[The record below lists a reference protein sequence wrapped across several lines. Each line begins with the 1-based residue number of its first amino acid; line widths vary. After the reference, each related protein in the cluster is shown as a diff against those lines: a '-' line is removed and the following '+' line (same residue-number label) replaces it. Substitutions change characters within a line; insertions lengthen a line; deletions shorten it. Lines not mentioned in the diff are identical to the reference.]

1 MKKKGNILIIDDNEA
16 MLVSLRMLLKNLCED
31 VQTSTNPNAIPTLM
45 RRKKP
50 DVVLLDM
57 NFGRGINNGN
67 EGMFWLKEIK
77 RTEPDV
83 AVVLFTAYADI
94 DLAVRG
100 IKEGAAD
107 FIVKPFENE
116 VLIEKIKK
124 AMPASTSSSP
134 LPSDEVTEAGG
145 TALHDMV
152 RKVAPTDANILITGE
167 NGTGKEVLAREIH
180 RLSRRSGKQMVT
192 VDMGAIT
199 ETLFE
204 SELFGYMRGAFTDA
218 KSDKP
223 GKMELAE
230 GSTLFLDEIG
240 NLSYPL
246 QAKLLTALQR
256 RTITRIG
263 GTKEIPINIRLISAT
278 NRNLQE
284 MVREGTF
291 REDLLYRMNT
301 ICLHL
306 PPLRERKEEIIPLA
320 EQFIKRYSDFY
331 NKTPIKLDDKVR
343 QQLLDYPWP
352 GNIRELE
359 HTIERAVIL
368 EESPA
373 PPQSTAPLPPGVGY
387 CDAVGFTPHRGAGG
401 LTHEYAPHRRQFLA
415 RKASHN
421 SRLAE
426 ESFNSGVAR
435 RYGTRMRGSRPAA
448 TLARTALDGGYATA
462 LSYERTGMEEQFV
475 GIGDILHI

>member
-1 MKKKGNILIIDDNEA
+1 MLVTFLPALFFFCTFASLSLKAMKKKGNILIIDDNEA
-16 MLVSLRMLLKNLCED
+16 MLVSLRMLLKNVCED

-45 RRKKP
+45 RRKRP
-50 DVVLLDM
+50 DIVLLDM

-100 IKEGAAD
+100 IKEGASD
-107 FIVKPFENE
+107 FIVKPLENE
-116 VLIEKIKK
+116 VLIEKLRVL
-124 AMPASTSSSP
+124 
-134 LPSDEVTEAGG
+134 LPSDGRLSHHDNDTQPLLPTGG
-145 TALHDMV
+145 GDALQELV

-180 RLSRRSGKQMVT
+180 RLSKRNAKQMVT

-204 SELFGYMRGAFTDA
+204 SELFGYVRGAFTDA

-256 RTITRIG
+256 RTITRLG

-278 NRNLQE
+278 NRNLQD

-306 PPLRERKEEIIPLA
+306 PPLRERKDEIKPLA
-320 EQFIKRYSDFY
+320 QQFIKKFSDFY
-331 NKTPIKLDDKVR
+331 NKTPIEIDEKTR
-343 QQLLDYPWP
+343 QQLLDYNWP

-359 HTIERAVIL
+359 HTMERAVIIGEISIPHSSL
-368 EESPA
+368 PTYH
-373 PPQSTAPLPPGVGY
+373 PSTPSAS
-387 CDAVGFTPHRGAGG
+387 
-401 LTHEYAPHRRQFLA
+401 LA
-415 RKASHN
+415 SMERDII
-421 SRLAE
+421 
-426 ESFNSGVAR
+426 
-435 RYGTRMRGSRPAA
+435 
-448 TLARTALDGGYATA
+448 ARTIRECDGNLTLVAQRLDIARQTLYNKIKKYG
-462 LSYERTGMEEQFV
+462 L
-475 GIGDILHI
+475 

>member
-1 MKKKGNILIIDDNEA
+1 MKRKGNILIIDDNEA
-16 MLVSLRMLLKNLCED
+16 MLVSLRMLLKNVCED

-45 RRKKP
+45 RRKRP
-50 DVVLLDM
+50 DIVLLDM

-100 IKEGAAD
+100 IKEGASD

-116 VLIEKIKK
+116 VLIEKLR
-124 AMPASTSSSP
+124 AL
-134 LPSDEVTEAGG
+134 LPSAGRLG
-145 TALHDMV
+145 HADNDAQPLLPRGGGSAFQELVH
-152 RKVAPTDANILITGE
+152 KVAPTDANILITGE

-180 RLSRRSGKQMVT
+180 RLSKRHAKQMVT

-204 SELFGYMRGAFTDA
+204 SELFGYVRGAFTDA

-278 NRNLQE
+278 NCNLQE

-306 PPLRERKEEIIPLA
+306 PPLRERKDEIIPLA
-320 EQFIKRYSDFY
+320 QQFIKKFSDFY
-331 NKTPIKLDDKVR
+331 NKTPIEIDEKTR
-343 QQLLDYPWP
+343 QQLLDYNWP

-359 HTIERAVIL
+359 HTMERAVIIGEISIPHHSL
-368 EESPA
+368 PTS
-373 PPQSTAPLPPGVGY
+373 QSS
-387 CDAVGFTPHRGAGG
+387 TPSAS
-401 LTHEYAPHRRQFLA
+401 LA
-415 RKASHN
+415 SMERD
-421 SRLAE
+421 LI
-426 ESFNSGVAR
+426 
-435 RYGTRMRGSRPAA
+435 
-448 TLARTALDGGYATA
+448 ARTIRECDGNLTLVAQRLDIARQTLYNKIKKYG
-462 LSYERTGMEEQFV
+462 L
-475 GIGDILHI
+475 

>member
-16 MLVSLRMLLKNLCED
+16 MLVSLRMLLKNVCED

-45 RRKKP
+45 RRKRP

-77 RTEPDV
+77 RLEPDV

-100 IKEGAAD
+100 MKEGAAD

-116 VLIEKIKK
+116 VLIEKLS
-124 AMPASTSSSP
+124 PFLTSP
-134 LPSDEVTEAGG
+134 RGG
-145 TALHDMV
+145 TENASASDANQALPLGGDGGGLGALMDMV

-180 RLSRRSGKQMVT
+180 RLSKRHAKQMVT

-204 SELFGYMRGAFTDA
+204 SELFGYVRGAFTDA

-256 RTITRIG
+256 RTITRLG

-306 PPLRERKEEIIPLA
+306 PPLRERKDEVIPLA
-320 EQFIKRYSDFY
+320 QQFIKKFSDFY
-331 NKTPIKLDDKVR
+331 NKTPIEIDEKTR
-343 QQLLDYPWP
+343 QQLLDYNWP

-359 HTIERAVIL
+359 HTMERAVIIG
-368 EESPA
+368 EISIPH
-373 PPQSTAPLPPGVGY
+373 SPLPTSHSS
-387 CDAVGFTPHRGAGG
+387 TPSAS
-401 LTHEYAPHRRQFLA
+401 LA
-415 RKASHN
+415 SMERD
-421 SRLAE
+421 LI
-426 ESFNSGVAR
+426 
-435 RYGTRMRGSRPAA
+435 
-448 TLARTALDGGYATA
+448 ARTIRECDGNLTLVAQRLDIARQTLYNKIKKYG
-462 LSYERTGMEEQFV
+462 L
-475 GIGDILHI
+475 

>member
-16 MLVSLRMLLKNLCED
+16 MLVSLRMLLKNVCED

-45 RRKKP
+45 RRKRP

-77 RTEPDV
+77 RLEPDV

-100 IKEGAAD
+100 MKEGAAD

-116 VLIEKIKK
+116 VLLEKL
-124 AMPASTSSSP
+124 SP
-134 LPSDEVTEAGG
+134 LLTSLRGG
-145 TALHDMV
+145 TENASASDTNQALPLGGDGGGLGALMDMV

-180 RLSRRSGKQMVT
+180 RLSKRHAKQMVT

-204 SELFGYMRGAFTDA
+204 SELFGYVRGAFTDA

-256 RTITRIG
+256 RTITRLG

-278 NRNLQE
+278 NCNLQE

-306 PPLRERKEEIIPLA
+306 PPLRERKDEIIPLA
-320 EQFIKRYSDFY
+320 QQFIKKFSDFY
-331 NKTPIKLDDKVR
+331 NKTPIEIDEKTR
-343 QQLLDYPWP
+343 QQLLDYNWP

-359 HTIERAVIL
+359 HTMERAVIIG
-368 EESPA
+368 EISI
-373 PPQSTAPLPPGVGY
+373 PQSSIP
-387 CDAVGFTPHRGAGG
+387 TPQASSPS
-401 LTHEYAPHRRQFLA
+401 TSLA
-415 RKASHN
+415 SMERD
-421 SRLAE
+421 LI
-426 ESFNSGVAR
+426 
-435 RYGTRMRGSRPAA
+435 
-448 TLARTALDGGYATA
+448 ARTISECEGNLSLVAQRLDIARQTLYNKIKKYG
-462 LSYERTGMEEQFV
+462 L
-475 GIGDILHI
+475 

>member
-16 MLVSLRMLLKNLCED
+16 MLVSLRMLLKNVFED

-45 RRKKP
+45 RRKRP
-50 DVVLLDM
+50 EVVLLDM

-67 EGMFWLKEIK
+67 EGLFWLKEIK
-77 RTEPDV
+77 HTEPDV

-116 VLIEKIKK
+116 VLIEKLRVL
-124 AMPASTSSSP
+124 
-134 LPSDEVTEAGG
+134 LPSDGRLSHHDNDTQPILPTGG
-145 TALHDMV
+145 GDALQELV

-180 RLSRRSGKQMVT
+180 RLSKRNAKQMVT

-204 SELFGYMRGAFTDA
+204 SELFGYVRGAFTDA

-256 RTITRIG
+256 RTITRLG

-278 NRNLQE
+278 NCNLQE

-306 PPLRERKEEIIPLA
+306 PPLRERKDEIIPLA
-320 EQFIKRYSDFY
+320 QQFIKKFSDFY
-331 NKTPIKLDDKVR
+331 NKTPIEIDEKTR
-343 QQLLDYPWP
+343 QQLLDYNWP

-359 HTIERAVIL
+359 HTMERAVIIG
-368 EESPA
+368 EISIPH
-373 PPQSTAPLPPGVGY
+373 SPLPTSHSS
-387 CDAVGFTPHRGAGG
+387 TPSAS
-401 LTHEYAPHRRQFLA
+401 LA
-415 RKASHN
+415 SMERD
-421 SRLAE
+421 LI
-426 ESFNSGVAR
+426 
-435 RYGTRMRGSRPAA
+435 
-448 TLARTALDGGYATA
+448 ARTIRECDGNLTLVAQRLDIARQTLYNKIKKYG
-462 LSYERTGMEEQFV
+462 L
-475 GIGDILHI
+475 

>member
-16 MLVSLRMLLKNLCED
+16 MLVSLRMLLKNVCED

-45 RRKKP
+45 RRKRP

-77 RTEPDV
+77 RLEPDV

-100 IKEGAAD
+100 MKEGAAD

-116 VLIEKIKK
+116 VLIEKL
-124 AMPASTSSSP
+124 SP
-134 LPSDEVTEAGG
+134 LLTSPRGG
-145 TALHDMV
+145 TENAYAPDANQALPLGGDGGGLGPGGLASLMDLV

-180 RLSRRSGKQMVT
+180 RLSKRHAKQMIT

-204 SELFGYMRGAFTDA
+204 SELFGYVRGAFTDA

-256 RTITRIG
+256 RTITRLG

-278 NRNLQE
+278 NRNLQD

-306 PPLRERKEEIIPLA
+306 PPLRERKDEIIPLA
-320 EQFIKRYSDFY
+320 QQFIKKFSDFY
-331 NKTPIKLDDKVR
+331 NKTPIEIDEKTR
-343 QQLLDYPWP
+343 QQLLDYNWP

-359 HTIERAVIL
+359 HTMERAVIIG
-368 EESPA
+368 EISIPH
-373 PPQSTAPLPPGVGY
+373 SPLPTSHSS
-387 CDAVGFTPHRGAGG
+387 TPSAS
-401 LTHEYAPHRRQFLA
+401 LA
-415 RKASHN
+415 SMERD
-421 SRLAE
+421 LI
-426 ESFNSGVAR
+426 
-435 RYGTRMRGSRPAA
+435 
-448 TLARTALDGGYATA
+448 ARTIRECDGNLTLVAQRLDIARQTLYNKIKKYG
-462 LSYERTGMEEQFV
+462 L
-475 GIGDILHI
+475 

>member
-1 MKKKGNILIIDDNEA
+1 MNKKGNILIIDDNEA
-16 MLVSLRMLLKNLCED
+16 MLVSLRMLLKNVCAD
-31 VQTSTNPNAIPTLM
+31 GQTSTNPNTIPTLM
-45 RRKKP
+45 RRKRP

-77 RTEPDV
+77 RLEPDV

-100 IKEGAAD
+100 MKEGAAD

-116 VLIEKIKK
+116 VLIEKLS
-124 AMPASTSSSP
+124 PFLTSP
-134 LPSDEVTEAGG
+134 RGG
-145 TALHDMV
+145 TENASASDANQALPLGGDGGGLGALMDMV

-180 RLSRRSGKQMVT
+180 RLSKRHAKQMVT

-204 SELFGYMRGAFTDA
+204 SELFGYVRGAFTDA

-256 RTITRIG
+256 RTITRLG

-278 NRNLQE
+278 NCNLQE

-306 PPLRERKEEIIPLA
+306 PPLRERKDEIIPLA
-320 EQFIKRYSDFY
+320 QQFIKKFSDFY
-331 NKTPIKLDDKVR
+331 NKTPIEIDEKTR
-343 QQLLDYPWP
+343 QQLLDYNWP

-359 HTIERAVIL
+359 HTMERAVRIGEISIPHYSL
-368 EESPA
+368 PTS
-373 PPQSTAPLPPGVGY
+373 QSS
-387 CDAVGFTPHRGAGG
+387 TPSAS
-401 LTHEYAPHRRQFLA
+401 LA
-415 RKASHN
+415 SMERD
-421 SRLAE
+421 LI
-426 ESFNSGVAR
+426 
-435 RYGTRMRGSRPAA
+435 
-448 TLARTALDGGYATA
+448 ARTIRECDGNLTLVAQRLDIARQTLYNKIKKYG
-462 LSYERTGMEEQFV
+462 L
-475 GIGDILHI
+475 

>member
-16 MLVSLRMLLKNLCED
+16 MLVSLRMLLKNVFED

-45 RRKKP
+45 RRKRP
-50 DVVLLDM
+50 EVVLLDM

-67 EGMFWLKEIK
+67 EGLFWLKEIK
-77 RTEPDV
+77 HTEPDV

-116 VLIEKIKK
+116 VLIEKLRVL
-124 AMPASTSSSP
+124 
-134 LPSDEVTEAGG
+134 LPSDGRLGHHDNDTQPLIPPGG
-145 TALHDMV
+145 GDALQELV

-180 RLSRRSGKQMVT
+180 RLSKRNAKQMVT

-204 SELFGYMRGAFTDA
+204 SELFGYVRGAFTDA

-256 RTITRIG
+256 RTITRLG

-278 NRNLQE
+278 NRNLQD

-306 PPLRERKEEIIPLA
+306 PPLRERKDEIIPLA
-320 EQFIKRYSDFY
+320 QQFIKKFSDFY
-331 NKTPIKLDDKVR
+331 NKTPIAIDDKTR
-343 QQLLDYPWP
+343 QQLLEYPWP

-359 HTIERAVIL
+359 HTMERAVIIGEIGIPHSSL
-368 EESPA
+368 PSSHS
-373 PPQSTAPLPPGVGY
+373 STPSAS
-387 CDAVGFTPHRGAGG
+387 
-401 LTHEYAPHRRQFLA
+401 LA
-415 RKASHN
+415 SMERD
-421 SRLAE
+421 LI
-426 ESFNSGVAR
+426 
-435 RYGTRMRGSRPAA
+435 
-448 TLARTALDGGYATA
+448 ARTIHECEGN
-462 LSYERTGMEEQFV
+462 LSQVAQRLEITRQTLYNKIKKYG
-475 GIGDILHI
+475 L

>member
-16 MLVSLRMLLKNLCED
+16 MLVSLRMLLKNVCED

-45 RRKKP
+45 RRKRP

-77 RTEPDV
+77 RLEPDV

-100 IKEGAAD
+100 MKEGAAD

-116 VLIEKIKK
+116 VLIEKLS
-124 AMPASTSSSP
+124 PFLTSP
-134 LPSDEVTEAGG
+134 RGG
-145 TALHDMV
+145 TENASASDANQALPLGGDGGGLEALMDMV

-180 RLSRRSGKQMVT
+180 RLSKRHAKQMVT

-204 SELFGYMRGAFTDA
+204 SELFGYVRGAFTDA

-256 RTITRIG
+256 RTITRLG

-278 NRNLQE
+278 NCNLQE

-306 PPLRERKEEIIPLA
+306 PPLRERKDEIIPLA
-320 EQFIKRYSDFY
+320 QQFIKKFSDFY
-331 NKTPIKLDDKVR
+331 NKTPIEIDEKTR
-343 QQLLDYPWP
+343 QQLLDYNWP

-359 HTIERAVIL
+359 HTMERAVIIG
-368 EESPA
+368 EISVPHSPQ
-373 PPQSTAPLPPGVGY
+373 PTSHSSTSSAS
-387 CDAVGFTPHRGAGG
+387 
-401 LTHEYAPHRRQFLA
+401 LA
-415 RKASHN
+415 SMERD
-421 SRLAE
+421 LI
-426 ESFNSGVAR
+426 
-435 RYGTRMRGSRPAA
+435 
-448 TLARTALDGGYATA
+448 ARTIRECDGNLTLVAQRLDIARQTLYNKIKKYG
-462 LSYERTGMEEQFV
+462 L
-475 GIGDILHI
+475 

>member
-77 RTEPDV
+77 RLEPDV

-100 IKEGAAD
+100 MKEGAAD

-116 VLIEKIKK
+116 VLIEKLS
-124 AMPASTSSSP
+124 PFLTSP
-134 LPSDEVTEAGG
+134 RGG
-145 TALHDMV
+145 TENASASDANQALPLGGDGGGLGALMDMV

-180 RLSRRSGKQMVT
+180 RLSKRHAKQMVT

-204 SELFGYMRGAFTDA
+204 SELFGYVRGAFTDA

-256 RTITRIG
+256 RTITRLG

-278 NRNLQE
+278 NCNLQE

-306 PPLRERKEEIIPLA
+306 PPLRERKDEIIPLA
-320 EQFIKRYSDFY
+320 QQFIKKFSDFY
-331 NKTPIKLDDKVR
+331 NKTPIEIDEKTR
-343 QQLLDYPWP
+343 QQLLDYNWP

-359 HTIERAVIL
+359 HTMERAVIIG
-368 EESPA
+368 EISIPH
-373 PPQSTAPLPPGVGY
+373 SPLPTSHSS
-387 CDAVGFTPHRGAGG
+387 TPSAS
-401 LTHEYAPHRRQFLA
+401 LA
-415 RKASHN
+415 SMERD
-421 SRLAE
+421 LI
-426 ESFNSGVAR
+426 
-435 RYGTRMRGSRPAA
+435 
-448 TLARTALDGGYATA
+448 ARTIRECDGNLTLVAQRLDIARQTLYNKIKKYG
-462 LSYERTGMEEQFV
+462 L
-475 GIGDILHI
+475 

>member
-16 MLVSLRMLLKNLCED
+16 MLVSLRMLLKNVCED

-77 RTEPDV
+77 RLEPDV

-116 VLIEKIKK
+116 VLIEKL
-124 AMPASTSSSP
+124 SP
-134 LPSDEVTEAGG
+134 LLTSPRGG
-145 TALHDMV
+145 TENVSAVEGNQALPHVGDGGGLGLIMDMV
-152 RKVAPTDANILITGE
+152 QKVAPTDANILITGE

-204 SELFGYMRGAFTDA
+204 SELFGYVRGAFTDA

-230 GSTLFLDEIG
+230 GSTLFMDEIG
-240 NLSYPL
+240 NLSFPL

-291 REDLLYRMNT
+291 REDLLYRINT

-368 EESPA
+368 EESPNCLSPLLTSPRGGTENA
-373 PPQSTAPLPPGVGY
+373 SALDGNQALPPGGVG
-387 CDAVGFTPHRGAGG
+387 GG
-401 LTHEYAPHRRQFLA
+401 LSGLSLA
-415 RKASHN
+415 SMERD
-421 SRLAE
+421 LI
-426 ESFNSGVAR
+426 
-435 RYGTRMRGSRPAA
+435 
-448 TLARTALDGGYATA
+448 ARTMRECDGNLSLVAQRLDIARQTLYNKIKKYG
-462 LSYERTGMEEQFV
+462 L
-475 GIGDILHI
+475 

>member
-16 MLVSLRMLLKNLCED
+16 MLVSLRMLLKNVCED

-45 RRKKP
+45 RRKRP
-50 DVVLLDM
+50 DIVLLDM

-100 IKEGAAD
+100 IKEGASD

-116 VLIEKIKK
+116 VLIEKLR
-124 AMPASTSSSP
+124 AL
-134 LPSDEVTEAGG
+134 LPSAGRLG
-145 TALHDMV
+145 HADNDAQPLLPRGGGSAFQELVH
-152 RKVAPTDANILITGE
+152 KVAPTDANILITGE

-180 RLSRRSGKQMVT
+180 RLSKRHAKQMVT

-256 RTITRIG
+256 RTVTRLG

-284 MVREGTF
+284 MVKEGTF
-291 REDLLYRMNT
+291 REDLLYRINT

-320 EQFIKRYSDFY
+320 QQFIKKYSDFY
-331 NKTPIKLDDKVR
+331 NKTPIEIDEKTR
-343 QQLLDYPWP
+343 QQLLDYPWQ

-359 HTIERAVIL
+359 HTMERAVIIGEISIPHSSL
-368 EESPA
+368 PTYH
-373 PPQSTAPLPPGVGY
+373 PSTPSAS
-387 CDAVGFTPHRGAGG
+387 
-401 LTHEYAPHRRQFLA
+401 LA
-415 RKASHN
+415 SMERDII
-421 SRLAE
+421 
-426 ESFNSGVAR
+426 
-435 RYGTRMRGSRPAA
+435 
-448 TLARTALDGGYATA
+448 ARTIRECDGNLTLVAQRLDIARQTLYNKIKKYG
-462 LSYERTGMEEQFV
+462 L
-475 GIGDILHI
+475 

>member
-1 MKKKGNILIIDDNEA
+1 
-16 MLVSLRMLLKNLCED
+16 MLVSLRMLLKNVCED

-45 RRKKP
+45 RRKRP

-77 RTEPDV
+77 RLEPDV

-100 IKEGAAD
+100 MKEGAAD

-116 VLIEKIKK
+116 VLIEKLS
-124 AMPASTSSSP
+124 PFLTSP
-134 LPSDEVTEAGG
+134 RGG
-145 TALHDMV
+145 TENASASDANQALPLGGDGGGLGALMDMV

-180 RLSRRSGKQMVT
+180 RLSKRHAKQMVT

-204 SELFGYMRGAFTDA
+204 SELFGYVRGAFTDA

-256 RTITRIG
+256 RTITRLG

-278 NRNLQE
+278 NCNLQE

-306 PPLRERKEEIIPLA
+306 PPLRERKDEIIPLA
-320 EQFIKRYSDFY
+320 QQFIKKFSDFY
-331 NKTPIKLDDKVR
+331 NKTPIEIDVKTR
-343 QQLLDYPWP
+343 QQLLEYSWP

-359 HTIERAVIL
+359 HTMERAVIIG
-368 EESPA
+368 EISIPH
-373 PPQSTAPLPPGVGY
+373 SPLPTSHSS
-387 CDAVGFTPHRGAGG
+387 TPSAS
-401 LTHEYAPHRRQFLA
+401 LA
-415 RKASHN
+415 SMERD
-421 SRLAE
+421 LI
-426 ESFNSGVAR
+426 
-435 RYGTRMRGSRPAA
+435 
-448 TLARTALDGGYATA
+448 ARTIRECDGNLTLVAQRLDIARQTLYNKIKKYG
-462 LSYERTGMEEQFV
+462 L
-475 GIGDILHI
+475 

>member
-16 MLVSLRMLLKNLCED
+16 MLVSLRMLLKNVCED

-45 RRKKP
+45 RRKRP

-77 RTEPDV
+77 RLEPDV

-100 IKEGAAD
+100 MKEGAAD

-116 VLIEKIKK
+116 VLIEKL
-124 AMPASTSSSP
+124 SP
-134 LPSDEVTEAGG
+134 LLTSPRGG
-145 TALHDMV
+145 TENAYAPDTNQALPLGGDGGGPGGDGGGLASLMDLV

-180 RLSRRSGKQMVT
+180 RLSKRHAKQMIT

-204 SELFGYMRGAFTDA
+204 SELFGYVRGAFTDA

-230 GSTLFLDEIG
+230 DSTLFLDEIG

-256 RTITRIG
+256 RTITRLG

-278 NRNLQE
+278 NCNLQE

-306 PPLRERKEEIIPLA
+306 PPLRERKDEILPLA
-320 EQFIKRYSDFY
+320 QQFIKKYSDFY
-331 NKTPIKLDDKVR
+331 NKTPIEIDEKTR
-343 QQLLDYPWP
+343 QQLLEYPWP

-359 HTIERAVIL
+359 HTMERAVIL
-368 EESPA
+368 ESSPLNLS
-373 PPQSTAPLPPGVGY
+373 PISPL
-387 CDAVGFTPHRGAGG
+387 
-401 LTHEYAPHRRQFLA
+401 LTSPR
-415 RKASHN
+415 
-421 SRLAE
+421 
-426 ESFNSGVAR
+426 
-435 RYGTRMRGSRPAA
+435 
-448 TLARTALDGGYATA
+448 
-462 LSYERTGMEEQFV
+462 
-475 GIGDILHI
+475 

>member
-16 MLVSLRMLLKNLCED
+16 MLVSLRMLLKNVCED

-45 RRKKP
+45 RRKRP

-77 RTEPDV
+77 RLEPDV

-100 IKEGAAD
+100 MKEGAAD

-116 VLIEKIKK
+116 VLIEKLS
-124 AMPASTSSSP
+124 PFLTSP
-134 LPSDEVTEAGG
+134 RGG
-145 TALHDMV
+145 TENASASDANQALPLGGDGGGLGALMDMV

-180 RLSRRSGKQMVT
+180 RLSKRHAKQMVT

-204 SELFGYMRGAFTDA
+204 SELFGYVRGAFTDA

-256 RTITRIG
+256 RTITRLG

-278 NRNLQE
+278 NCNLQE

-306 PPLRERKEEIIPLA
+306 PPLRERKDEIIPLA
-320 EQFIKRYSDFY
+320 QQFIKKFSDFY
-331 NKTPIKLDDKVR
+331 NKTPIEIDEKTR
-343 QQLLDYPWP
+343 QQLLEYSWP

-359 HTIERAVIL
+359 HTMERAVIIG
-368 EESPA
+368 EISVPH
-373 PPQSTAPLPPGVGY
+373 SPLPT
-387 CDAVGFTPHRGAGG
+387 FHTSTPSAS
-401 LTHEYAPHRRQFLA
+401 LA
-415 RKASHN
+415 SMERD
-421 SRLAE
+421 LI
-426 ESFNSGVAR
+426 
-435 RYGTRMRGSRPAA
+435 
-448 TLARTALDGGYATA
+448 ARTIRECDGNLTLVAQRLDIARQTLYNKIKKYG
-462 LSYERTGMEEQFV
+462 L
-475 GIGDILHI
+475 

>member
-16 MLVSLRMLLKNLCED
+16 MLVSLRMLLKNVCED

-77 RTEPDV
+77 RLEPDV

-116 VLIEKIKK
+116 VLIEKLI
-124 AMPASTSSSP
+124 PLLTSP
-134 LPSDEVTEAGG
+134 RGG
-145 TALHDMV
+145 TENASALEGNQTLPPGGVGGGLGLIMDMV
-152 RKVAPTDANILITGE
+152 QKVAPTDANILITGE

-218 KSDKP
+218 KTDKP

-263 GTKEIPINIRLISAT
+263 GTKDIPINIRLISAT

-331 NKTPIKLDDKVR
+331 NKAPIELDAKTR

-359 HTIERAVIL
+359 HTMERAVIL
-368 EESPA
+368 ESPLLTSPWGGTENA
-373 PPQSTAPLPPGVGY
+373 SALDGNQALPPGGVG
-387 CDAVGFTPHRGAGG
+387 GG
-401 LTHEYAPHRRQFLA
+401 LSGLSLA
-415 RKASHN
+415 SMERD
-421 SRLAE
+421 LI
-426 ESFNSGVAR
+426 
-435 RYGTRMRGSRPAA
+435 
-448 TLARTALDGGYATA
+448 ARTIRECEGNLSLVAQRLDIARQTLYNKIKKYG
-462 LSYERTGMEEQFV
+462 L
-475 GIGDILHI
+475 

>member
-16 MLVSLRMLLKNLCED
+16 MLVSLRMLLKNVCED

-77 RTEPDV
+77 RLEPDV

-116 VLIEKIKK
+116 VLIGKIKK
-124 AMPASTSSSP
+124 AMPASTSTSP

-145 TALHDMV
+145 TALHEMII
-152 RKVAPTDANILITGE
+152 KVAPTDANIFITGE

-218 KSDKP
+218 KTDKP

-230 GSTLFLDEIG
+230 GSTLFMDEIG
-240 NLSYPL
+240 NLSFPL

-256 RTITRIG
+256 RTITRLG

-291 REDLLYRMNT
+291 REDLLYRINT

-320 EQFIKRYSDFY
+320 EQFIKRYSNFY
-331 NKTPIKLDDKVR
+331 NKPPLNLDDKAR
-343 QQLLDYPWP
+343 QQLLDYNWP

-359 HTIERAVIL
+359 HAMERAVIIG
-368 EESPA
+368 EISISQSSIST
-373 PPQSTAPLPPGVGY
+373 PQSSAPS
-387 CDAVGFTPHRGAGG
+387 TS
-401 LTHEYAPHRRQFLA
+401 LA
-415 RKASHN
+415 SMERD
-421 SRLAE
+421 LI
-426 ESFNSGVAR
+426 
-435 RYGTRMRGSRPAA
+435 
-448 TLARTALDGGYATA
+448 ARTMRECDGNLSLVAQRLDIARQTLYNKIKKYG
-462 LSYERTGMEEQFV
+462 L
-475 GIGDILHI
+475 

>member
-16 MLVSLRMLLKNLCED
+16 MLVSLRMLLKNVCED

-45 RRKKP
+45 RRKRP

-77 RTEPDV
+77 RLEPDV

-100 IKEGAAD
+100 MKEGAAD

-116 VLIEKIKK
+116 VLIEKLS
-124 AMPASTSSSP
+124 PFLTSP
-134 LPSDEVTEAGG
+134 RGG
-145 TALHDMV
+145 TENASASDANQALPLGGDGGGLGALMDMV

-180 RLSRRSGKQMVT
+180 RLSKRHAKQMVT

-204 SELFGYMRGAFTDA
+204 SELFGYVRGAFTDA

-256 RTITRIG
+256 RTITRLG

-278 NRNLQE
+278 NCNLQE

-306 PPLRERKEEIIPLA
+306 PPLRERKDEIIPLA
-320 EQFIKRYSDFY
+320 QQFIKKFSDFY
-331 NKTPIKLDDKVR
+331 NKTPIEIDEKTR
-343 QQLLDYPWP
+343 QQLLDYNWP

-359 HTIERAVIL
+359 HTMERAVIIR
-368 EESPA
+368 EISIPHSPQ
-373 PPQSTAPLPPGVGY
+373 PTSHSSTPSAS
-387 CDAVGFTPHRGAGG
+387 
-401 LTHEYAPHRRQFLA
+401 LA
-415 RKASHN
+415 SMERD
-421 SRLAE
+421 LI
-426 ESFNSGVAR
+426 
-435 RYGTRMRGSRPAA
+435 
-448 TLARTALDGGYATA
+448 ARTIRECDGNLTLVAQRLDIARQTLYNKIKKYG
-462 LSYERTGMEEQFV
+462 L
-475 GIGDILHI
+475 

>member
-1 MKKKGNILIIDDNEA
+1 MKKRGNILVIDDNEA
-16 MLVSLRMLLKNLCED
+16 MLVSLRLLLDNVFED

-45 RRKKP
+45 RRKRP

-67 EGMFWLKEIK
+67 EGLLWLREIK
-77 RTEPDV
+77 RMEPDV

-100 IKEGAAD
+100 IKDGAAD

-116 VLIEKIKK
+116 VLIEKLR
-124 AMPASTSSSP
+124 AQLPAKGGKDRTDGQTSSLS
-134 LPSDEVTEAGG
+134 STVNGG
-145 TALHDMV
+145 IVSHCDAMATVMEMV
-152 RKVAPTDANILITGE
+152 EKVAPTDANILITGE

-180 RLSRRSGKQMVT
+180 RLSRRRAKQMVT

-204 SELFGYMRGAFTDA
+204 SELFGYVRGAFTDA

-230 GSTLFLDEIG
+230 GSTLFMDEIG

-256 RTITRIG
+256 RTVTRIG
-263 GTKEIPINIRLISAT
+263 GTKEIPIDIRLISAT
-278 NRNLQE
+278 NRDLQQ
-284 MVREGTF
+284 MVKEGSF
-291 REDLLYRMNT
+291 REDLLYCMNT

-306 PPLRERKEEIIPLA
+306 PPLRERKEDIIPLA
-320 EQFIKRYSDFY
+320 EQFMKKFSDFY
-331 NKTPIKLDDKVR
+331 NKTPIEIDEKTR
-343 QQLLDYPWP
+343 RQLLEYPWP

-359 HTIERAVIL
+359 HTMERAVIIG
-368 EESPA
+368 E
-373 PPQSTAPLPPGVGY
+373 APLSSG
-387 CDAVGFTPHRGAGG
+387 GG
-401 LTHEYAPHRRQFLA
+401 LSH
-415 RKASHN
+415 ASYG
-421 SRLAE
+421 E
-426 ESFNSGVAR
+426 QPIPPTGVQ
-435 RYGTRMRGSRPAA
+435 RG
-448 TLARTALDGGYATA
+448 TLASMERDLIARTIHECDGNLSLVAQRLDIARQTLYNKIKKYG
-462 LSYERTGMEEQFV
+462 L
-475 GIGDILHI
+475 

>member
-16 MLVSLRMLLKNLCED
+16 MLVSLRMLLKNVFED

-45 RRKKP
+45 RRKRP
-50 DVVLLDM
+50 NVVLLDM

-67 EGMFWLKEIK
+67 EGLFWLKEIK
-77 RTEPDV
+77 HTEPDV

-116 VLIEKIKK
+116 VLIEKLRVL
-124 AMPASTSSSP
+124 
-134 LPSDEVTEAGG
+134 LPSDGRLSHHDNDTQPLLPTGG
-145 TALHDMV
+145 GDALQELV

-180 RLSRRSGKQMVT
+180 RLSKRNAKQMVT

-204 SELFGYMRGAFTDA
+204 SELFGYVRGAFTDA

-256 RTITRIG
+256 RTITRLG

-278 NRNLQE
+278 NRNLQD

-306 PPLRERKEEIIPLA
+306 PPLRERKDEIIPLA
-320 EQFIKRYSDFY
+320 QQFIKKFSDFY
-331 NKTPIKLDDKVR
+331 NKTPIEIDEKTR
-343 QQLLDYPWP
+343 QQLLDYNWP

-359 HTIERAVIL
+359 HTMERAVIIGEIGIPHSSL
-368 EESPA
+368 PSSHS
-373 PPQSTAPLPPGVGY
+373 STPSAS
-387 CDAVGFTPHRGAGG
+387 
-401 LTHEYAPHRRQFLA
+401 LA
-415 RKASHN
+415 SMERD
-421 SRLAE
+421 LI
-426 ESFNSGVAR
+426 
-435 RYGTRMRGSRPAA
+435 
-448 TLARTALDGGYATA
+448 ARTIHECDGNLSLVAQRLDIARQTLYNKIKKYG
-462 LSYERTGMEEQFV
+462 L
-475 GIGDILHI
+475 

>member
-16 MLVSLRMLLKNLCED
+16 MLVSLRMLLKNVCED

-45 RRKKP
+45 RRKRP

-77 RTEPDV
+77 RLEPDV

-100 IKEGAAD
+100 MKEGAAD

-116 VLIEKIKK
+116 VLIEKLS
-124 AMPASTSSSP
+124 PFLTSP
-134 LPSDEVTEAGG
+134 RGG
-145 TALHDMV
+145 TENASASDANQALPLGGDGGGLGALMDMV

-180 RLSRRSGKQMVT
+180 RLSKRHAKQMVT

-204 SELFGYMRGAFTDA
+204 SELFGYVRGAFTDA

-256 RTITRIG
+256 RTITRLG

-278 NRNLQE
+278 NCNLQE

-306 PPLRERKEEIIPLA
+306 PPLRERKDEIIPLA
-320 EQFIKRYSDFY
+320 QQFIKKFSDFY
-331 NKTPIKLDDKVR
+331 NKTPIEIDEKPR
-343 QQLLDYPWP
+343 QQLLEYSWP

-359 HTIERAVIL
+359 HTMERAVIIG
-368 EESPA
+368 EISIPH
-373 PPQSTAPLPPGVGY
+373 SPLPTSHSS
-387 CDAVGFTPHRGAGG
+387 TPSAS
-401 LTHEYAPHRRQFLA
+401 LA
-415 RKASHN
+415 SMERD
-421 SRLAE
+421 LI
-426 ESFNSGVAR
+426 
-435 RYGTRMRGSRPAA
+435 
-448 TLARTALDGGYATA
+448 ARTIRECDGNLTLVAQRLDIARQTLYNKIKKYG
-462 LSYERTGMEEQFV
+462 L
-475 GIGDILHI
+475 

>member
-16 MLVSLRMLLKNLCED
+16 MLVSLRMLLKNVCED

-45 RRKKP
+45 RRKRP

-77 RTEPDV
+77 RLEPDV

-100 IKEGAAD
+100 MKEGAAD

-116 VLIEKIKK
+116 VLIEKLS
-124 AMPASTSSSP
+124 PFLTSP
-134 LPSDEVTEAGG
+134 RGG
-145 TALHDMV
+145 TENASASDANQALPLGGDGGGLGALMDMV

-180 RLSRRSGKQMVT
+180 RLSKRHAKQMVT

-204 SELFGYMRGAFTDA
+204 SELFGYVRGAFTDA

-256 RTITRIG
+256 RTITRLG

-278 NRNLQE
+278 NCNLQE

-306 PPLRERKEEIIPLA
+306 PPLRERKDEIIPLA
-320 EQFIKRYSDFY
+320 QQFIKKFSDFY
-331 NKTPIKLDDKVR
+331 NKTPIEIDEKTR
-343 QQLLDYPWP
+343 QQLLDYNWP

-359 HTIERAVIL
+359 HTMERAVIIG
-368 EESPA
+368 EISVPH
-373 PPQSTAPLPPGVGY
+373 SPLPTSHSS
-387 CDAVGFTPHRGAGG
+387 TPSAS
-401 LTHEYAPHRRQFLA
+401 LA
-415 RKASHN
+415 FMERD
-421 SRLAE
+421 LI
-426 ESFNSGVAR
+426 
-435 RYGTRMRGSRPAA
+435 
-448 TLARTALDGGYATA
+448 ARTIRECDGNLTLVAQRLDIARQTLYNKIKKYG
-462 LSYERTGMEEQFV
+462 L
-475 GIGDILHI
+475 

>member
-16 MLVSLRMLLKNLCED
+16 MLVSLRMLLKNVCED

-45 RRKKP
+45 RRKRP

-77 RTEPDV
+77 RLEPDV
-83 AVVLFTAYADI
+83 EVVLFTAYADI

-100 IKEGAAD
+100 MKEGAAD

-116 VLIEKIKK
+116 VLIEKLS
-124 AMPASTSSSP
+124 PFLTSP
-134 LPSDEVTEAGG
+134 RGG
-145 TALHDMV
+145 TENASASDANQALPLGGDGGGLGPLMDMV
-152 RKVAPTDANILITGE
+152 SKVAPTDANILITGE

-180 RLSRRSGKQMVT
+180 RLSKRHAKQMVT

-204 SELFGYMRGAFTDA
+204 SELFGYVRGAFTDA

-256 RTITRIG
+256 RTITRLG

-278 NRNLQE
+278 NCNLQE

-306 PPLRERKEEIIPLA
+306 PPLRERKDEIIPLA
-320 EQFIKRYSDFY
+320 QQFIKKFSDFY
-331 NKTPIKLDDKVR
+331 NKTPVEIDEKTR
-343 QQLLDYPWP
+343 QQLLDYNWP

-359 HTIERAVIL
+359 HTMERAVIIG
-368 EESPA
+368 EISIPH
-373 PPQSTAPLPPGVGY
+373 SPLPTSHSS
-387 CDAVGFTPHRGAGG
+387 TPSAS
-401 LTHEYAPHRRQFLA
+401 LA
-415 RKASHN
+415 SMERD
-421 SRLAE
+421 LI
-426 ESFNSGVAR
+426 
-435 RYGTRMRGSRPAA
+435 
-448 TLARTALDGGYATA
+448 ARTIRECDGNLTLVAQRLDIARQTLYNKIKKYG
-462 LSYERTGMEEQFV
+462 L
-475 GIGDILHI
+475 

>member
-1 MKKKGNILIIDDNEA
+1 MKKRGNILVIDDNEA
-16 MLVSLRMLLKNLCED
+16 MLVSLRLLLDNVFED

-45 RRKKP
+45 RRKRP

-67 EGMFWLKEIK
+67 EGLLWLREIK
-77 RTEPDV
+77 RMEPDV

-100 IKEGAAD
+100 IKDGAAD

-116 VLIEKIKK
+116 VLIEKLR
-124 AMPASTSSSP
+124 AQLPAKGGKDRTDGQTSSLS
-134 LPSDEVTEAGG
+134 STVNGG
-145 TALHDMV
+145 IVSHCDAMATVMEMV
-152 RKVAPTDANILITGE
+152 EKVAPTDANILITGE

-180 RLSRRSGKQMVT
+180 RLSRRRTKQMVT

-204 SELFGYMRGAFTDA
+204 SELFGYVRGAFTDA

-223 GKMELAE
+223 GKMEQAE
-230 GSTLFLDEIG
+230 GSTLFMDEIG

-256 RTITRIG
+256 RTVTRIG
-263 GTKEIPINIRLISAT
+263 GTKEIPIDIRLISAT
-278 NRNLQE
+278 NRDLQQ
-284 MVREGTF
+284 MVKEGSF

-306 PPLRERKEEIIPLA
+306 PPLRERKEDIIPLA
-320 EQFIKRYSDFY
+320 EQFMKKFSDFY
-331 NKTPIKLDDKVR
+331 NKTPIEIDEKTR
-343 QQLLDYPWP
+343 RQLLEYPWP

-359 HTIERAVIL
+359 HTMERTVIIG
-368 EESPA
+368 E
-373 PPQSTAPLPPGVGY
+373 APLSSG
-387 CDAVGFTPHRGAGG
+387 GG
-401 LTHEYAPHRRQFLA
+401 LSH
-415 RKASHN
+415 ASYG
-421 SRLAE
+421 E
-426 ESFNSGVAR
+426 QPIPPTGVQ
-435 RYGTRMRGSRPAA
+435 RG
-448 TLARTALDGGYATA
+448 TLASMERDLIARTIHECDGNLSLVAQRLDIARQTLYNKIKKYG
-462 LSYERTGMEEQFV
+462 L
-475 GIGDILHI
+475 

>member
-16 MLVSLRMLLKNLCED
+16 MLVSLRMLLKNVFED

-45 RRKKP
+45 RRKRP
-50 DVVLLDM
+50 EVVLLDM

-67 EGMFWLKEIK
+67 EGLFWLKEIK
-77 RTEPDV
+77 HTEPDV

-116 VLIEKIKK
+116 VLIEKLRVL
-124 AMPASTSSSP
+124 
-134 LPSDEVTEAGG
+134 LPSDGRLSHHDNDTQPLIPPGG
-145 TALHDMV
+145 GDALQELV

-180 RLSRRSGKQMVT
+180 RLSKRNAKQMVT

-204 SELFGYMRGAFTDA
+204 SELFGYVRGAFTDA

-256 RTITRIG
+256 RTVTRLG

-278 NRNLQE
+278 NRNLQD

-306 PPLRERKEEIIPLA
+306 PPLRERKDEIIPLA
-320 EQFIKRYSDFY
+320 QQFIKKFSDFY
-331 NKTPIKLDDKVR
+331 NKTPIEIDEKTR
-343 QQLLDYPWP
+343 QQLLDYNWP

-359 HTIERAVIL
+359 HTMERAVIIGEIGIPHFSL
-368 EESPA
+368 PSSHS
-373 PPQSTAPLPPGVGY
+373 STPSAS
-387 CDAVGFTPHRGAGG
+387 
-401 LTHEYAPHRRQFLA
+401 LA
-415 RKASHN
+415 SMERD
-421 SRLAE
+421 LI
-426 ESFNSGVAR
+426 
-435 RYGTRMRGSRPAA
+435 
-448 TLARTALDGGYATA
+448 ARTIHECEGN
-462 LSYERTGMEEQFV
+462 LSQVAQRLEITRQTLYNKIKKYG
-475 GIGDILHI
+475 L

>member
-16 MLVSLRMLLKNLCED
+16 MLVSLRMLLKNVFED

-45 RRKKP
+45 RRKRP
-50 DVVLLDM
+50 EVVLLDM

-67 EGMFWLKEIK
+67 EGLFWLKEIK
-77 RTEPDV
+77 HTEPDV

-116 VLIEKIKK
+116 VLIEKLRVL
-124 AMPASTSSSP
+124 
-134 LPSDEVTEAGG
+134 LPSDGRLSHHDNDTQPLIPPGG
-145 TALHDMV
+145 GDALQELV

-180 RLSRRSGKQMVT
+180 RLSKRNAKQMVT

-204 SELFGYMRGAFTDA
+204 SELFGYVRGAFTDA

-256 RTITRIG
+256 RTITRLG
-263 GTKEIPINIRLISAT
+263 DTKEIPINIRLISAT
-278 NRNLQE
+278 NCNLQE

-306 PPLRERKEEIIPLA
+306 PPLRERKDEIIPLA
-320 EQFIKRYSDFY
+320 QQFIKKFSDFY
-331 NKTPIKLDDKVR
+331 NKTPIEIDEKTR
-343 QQLLDYPWP
+343 QQLLDYNWP

-359 HTIERAVIL
+359 HTMERAVIIG
-368 EESPA
+368 EISIPH
-373 PPQSTAPLPPGVGY
+373 SPLPTSHSS
-387 CDAVGFTPHRGAGG
+387 TPSAS
-401 LTHEYAPHRRQFLA
+401 LA
-415 RKASHN
+415 SMERD
-421 SRLAE
+421 LI
-426 ESFNSGVAR
+426 
-435 RYGTRMRGSRPAA
+435 
-448 TLARTALDGGYATA
+448 ARTIRECDGNLTLVAQRLDIARQTLYNKIKKYG
-462 LSYERTGMEEQFV
+462 L
-475 GIGDILHI
+475 

>member
-16 MLVSLRMLLKNLCED
+16 MLVSLRMLLKNVCED

-45 RRKKP
+45 RRKRP

-77 RTEPDV
+77 RLEPDV

-100 IKEGAAD
+100 MKEGAAD

-116 VLIEKIKK
+116 VLIEKLS
-124 AMPASTSSSP
+124 PFLTSP
-134 LPSDEVTEAGG
+134 RGG
-145 TALHDMV
+145 TENASASDANQALPLGGDGGGLGALMDMV
-152 RKVAPTDANILITGE
+152 RKVAPTDANVLITGE

-180 RLSRRSGKQMVT
+180 RLSKRHAKQMVT

-204 SELFGYMRGAFTDA
+204 SELFGYVRGAFTDA

-256 RTITRIG
+256 RTITRLG

-278 NRNLQE
+278 NCNLQE

-306 PPLRERKEEIIPLA
+306 PPLRERKDEIIPLA
-320 EQFIKRYSDFY
+320 QQFIKKFSDFY
-331 NKTPIKLDDKVR
+331 NKTPIEIDEKTR
-343 QQLLDYPWP
+343 QQLLDYNWP

-359 HTIERAVIL
+359 HTMERAVIIG
-368 EESPA
+368 EISIPH
-373 PPQSTAPLPPGVGY
+373 SPLPTSHSS
-387 CDAVGFTPHRGAGG
+387 TPSAS
-401 LTHEYAPHRRQFLA
+401 LA
-415 RKASHN
+415 SMERD
-421 SRLAE
+421 LI
-426 ESFNSGVAR
+426 
-435 RYGTRMRGSRPAA
+435 
-448 TLARTALDGGYATA
+448 ARTIRECDGNLTLVAQRLDIARQTLYNKIKKYG
-462 LSYERTGMEEQFV
+462 L
-475 GIGDILHI
+475 

>member
-16 MLVSLRMLLKNLCED
+16 MLVSLRMLLKNVCED

-45 RRKKP
+45 RRKRP

-77 RTEPDV
+77 RLEPDV

-100 IKEGAAD
+100 MKEGAAD

-116 VLIEKIKK
+116 VLIEKLS
-124 AMPASTSSSP
+124 PFLTSP
-134 LPSDEVTEAGG
+134 RGG
-145 TALHDMV
+145 TENASAPDANQTLPLGGDGGGLGALMDMV

-180 RLSRRSGKQMVT
+180 RLSKRHAKQMVT

-204 SELFGYMRGAFTDA
+204 SELFGYVRGAFTDA

-256 RTITRIG
+256 RTITRLG

-278 NRNLQE
+278 NCNLQE

-306 PPLRERKEEIIPLA
+306 PPLRERKDEIIPLA
-320 EQFIKRYSDFY
+320 QQFIKKFSDFY
-331 NKTPIKLDDKVR
+331 NKTPIEIDEKTR
-343 QQLLDYPWP
+343 QQLLDYNWP

-359 HTIERAVIL
+359 HTMERAVIIG
-368 EESPA
+368 EISVPH
-373 PPQSTAPLPPGVGY
+373 SPLPT
-387 CDAVGFTPHRGAGG
+387 FHSSTPSAS
-401 LTHEYAPHRRQFLA
+401 LA
-415 RKASHN
+415 SMERD
-421 SRLAE
+421 LI
-426 ESFNSGVAR
+426 
-435 RYGTRMRGSRPAA
+435 
-448 TLARTALDGGYATA
+448 ARTIRECDGNLTLVAQRLDIARQTLYNKIKKYG
-462 LSYERTGMEEQFV
+462 L
-475 GIGDILHI
+475 

>member
-16 MLVSLRMLLKNLCED
+16 MLVSLRMLLKNVCED

-45 RRKKP
+45 RRKRP

-77 RTEPDV
+77 RLEPDV

-100 IKEGAAD
+100 MKEGAAD

-116 VLIEKIKK
+116 VLIEKLS
-124 AMPASTSSSP
+124 PFLTSP
-134 LPSDEVTEAGG
+134 RGG
-145 TALHDMV
+145 TENASASDANQALPLGGDGGGLGALMDMV

-180 RLSRRSGKQMVT
+180 WLSKRHAKQMVT

-218 KSDKP
+218 KTDKP

-291 REDLLYRMNT
+291 REDLLDRINT

-306 PPLRERKEEIIPLA
+306 PPLRERKDEIIPLA

-368 EESPA
+368 EESPLLTSPGGGTENA
-373 PPQSTAPLPPGVGY
+373 SALDGNQALPPGGVG
-387 CDAVGFTPHRGAGG
+387 GG
-401 LTHEYAPHRRQFLA
+401 LSGLSLA
-415 RKASHN
+415 SMERE
-421 SRLAE
+421 LI
-426 ESFNSGVAR
+426 
-435 RYGTRMRGSRPAA
+435 
-448 TLARTALDGGYATA
+448 ARTIHDCEGNLSLVAQRLDIARQTLYNKIKKYG
-462 LSYERTGMEEQFV
+462 L
-475 GIGDILHI
+475 

>member
-1 MKKKGNILIIDDNEA
+1 MLVTFLPALSFFCTFASLSLKAMKKKGNILIVDDNEA
-16 MLVSLRMLLKNLCED
+16 MLVSLRMLLKNVCED

-45 RRKKP
+45 RRKRP
-50 DVVLLDM
+50 DIVLLDM

-116 VLIEKIKK
+116 VLIEKLRDL
-124 AMPASTSSSP
+124 
-134 LPSDEVTEAGG
+134 LPSDRGTSHSDNDAQPLPTPMGAG
-145 TALHDMV
+145 ALQELV

-180 RLSRRSGKQMVT
+180 RLSKRHAKQMVT

-256 RTITRIG
+256 RTITRLG

-278 NRNLQE
+278 NRNLQD

-306 PPLRERKEEIIPLA
+306 PPLRERKDEIIPLA
-320 EQFIKRYSDFY
+320 QQFIKKFSDFY
-331 NKTPIKLDDKVR
+331 NKTPIEIDEKTR
-343 QQLLDYPWP
+343 QQLLDYNWP

-359 HTIERAVIL
+359 HTMERAVIIGEIGIPHSSL
-368 EESPA
+368 PSSHS
-373 PPQSTAPLPPGVGY
+373 STPSAS
-387 CDAVGFTPHRGAGG
+387 
-401 LTHEYAPHRRQFLA
+401 LA
-415 RKASHN
+415 SMERD
-421 SRLAE
+421 LI
-426 ESFNSGVAR
+426 
-435 RYGTRMRGSRPAA
+435 
-448 TLARTALDGGYATA
+448 ARTIHECEGN
-462 LSYERTGMEEQFV
+462 LSQVAQRLEITRQTLYNKIKKYG
-475 GIGDILHI
+475 L

>member
-16 MLVSLRMLLKNLCED
+16 MLVSLRMLLKNVFED

-45 RRKKP
+45 RRKRP
-50 DVVLLDM
+50 EVVLLDM

-67 EGMFWLKEIK
+67 EGLFWLKEIK
-77 RTEPDV
+77 HTEPDV

-116 VLIEKIKK
+116 VLIEKLRVL
-124 AMPASTSSSP
+124 
-134 LPSDEVTEAGG
+134 LPSDGRLSHHDNDTQPLIPPGG
-145 TALHDMV
+145 GDALQELV

-180 RLSRRSGKQMVT
+180 RLSKRNAKQMVT

-204 SELFGYMRGAFTDA
+204 SELFGYVRGAFTDA

-256 RTITRIG
+256 RTITRLG

-278 NRNLQE
+278 NRNLQD

-306 PPLRERKEEIIPLA
+306 PPLRARKAEIIPLA
-320 EQFIKRYSDFY
+320 QQFIKKFSDFY
-331 NKTPIKLDDKVR
+331 NKTPIAIDDKTR
-343 QQLLDYPWP
+343 QQLLEYPWP

-359 HTIERAVIL
+359 HTMERAVIIGEIGIPHSSL
-368 EESPA
+368 PSSHS
-373 PPQSTAPLPPGVGY
+373 STPSAS
-387 CDAVGFTPHRGAGG
+387 
-401 LTHEYAPHRRQFLA
+401 LA
-415 RKASHN
+415 SMERD
-421 SRLAE
+421 LI
-426 ESFNSGVAR
+426 
-435 RYGTRMRGSRPAA
+435 
-448 TLARTALDGGYATA
+448 ARTIHECEGN
-462 LSYERTGMEEQFV
+462 LSQVAQRLEITRQTLYNKIKKYG
-475 GIGDILHI
+475 L